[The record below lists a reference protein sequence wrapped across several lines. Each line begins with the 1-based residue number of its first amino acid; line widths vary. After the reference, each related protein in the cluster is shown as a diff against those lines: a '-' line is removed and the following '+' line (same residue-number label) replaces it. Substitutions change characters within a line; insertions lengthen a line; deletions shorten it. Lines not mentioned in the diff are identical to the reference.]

1 MKKILLASILALTA
15 STSFANTCK
24 DLTPLKEEIQA
35 LNDLYVTTKTNSFV
49 QGQVLKEK
57 ERVQKELKMQEL
69 ICSKSISKDKSKVT
83 SNTKNTNPSK
93 TGTKEIRITIIE
105 ETYTY

>member
-69 ICSKSISKDKSKVT
+69 ICSKSKVT
-83 SNTKNTNPSK
+83 TNPSK